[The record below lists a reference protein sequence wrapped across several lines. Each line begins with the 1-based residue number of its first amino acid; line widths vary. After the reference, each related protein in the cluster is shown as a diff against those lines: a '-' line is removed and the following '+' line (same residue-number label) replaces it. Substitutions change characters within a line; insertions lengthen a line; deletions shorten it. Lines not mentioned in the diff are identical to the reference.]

1 MRLLLIGLMLFAN
14 AAFAQPAPAAAPVE
28 QGVDEIVV
36 SGERAGPRMWQVS
49 KGDHVLW
56 MLGTPG
62 PLPKKMNWQS
72 DDVERAV
79 ADSQQVIA
87 GFTVKPK
94 INLFN
99 ALPLY
104 LQYRRIIQLPNKQ
117 TLQDWLTPPL
127 YERFSL
133 LRTKYLPK
141 DSDLER
147 RRPLFVLQAL
157 GRAAR
162 DASGLDNHVNVTAAV
177 IRLAEKHNVEV
188 MRQTTRLDD
197 PKEVLKE
204 VNAMPRASEVSC
216 FTAGINTLES
226 DVTAVKARANAWSLG
241 DVATLR
247 QLQSELK
254 INELR
259 DACEEAISS
268 APTLKA
274 ALAQA
279 REAWLNAAIRAL
291 DTNNSTVALASM
303 EELLRDNGFLARFRA
318 LGYRV
323 EGP

>member
-1 MRLLLIGLMLFAN
+1 MRLLFVGLLLFAN
-14 AAFAQPAPAAAPVE
+14 AAFAQTAPAEAPAT
-28 QGVDEIVV
+28 QALDEVVV

-56 MLGTPG
+56 LLGTPG

-72 DDVERAV
+72 NDVERAI
-79 ADSQQVIA
+79 ADSQQVLA

-117 TLQDWLTPPL
+117 TLQDWLTPSQ
-127 YERFSL
+127 YQRYAAVK
-133 LRTKYLPK
+133 TKYLPK
-141 DSDLER
+141 DDDLDR

-162 DASGLDNHVNVTAAV
+162 NAGGLDNHVNVTSTV
-177 IRLAEKHNVEV
+177 MQLAEKHAVDV
-188 MRQTTRLDD
+188 IRQTTRLDD
-197 PKEVLKE
+197 PKEILKE

-216 FTAGINTLES
+216 FAAGLDTLES
-226 DVTAVKARANAWSLG
+226 DVTAMKARANAWSLG
-241 DVATLR
+241 DVAALR
-247 QLQSELK
+247 QFQSELK
-254 INELR
+254 IDELR

-279 REAWLNAAIRAL
+279 RDAWFDAASRAL
-291 DTNNSTVALASM
+291 EKNTSTVALASM
-303 EELLRDNGFLARFRA
+303 EELLRENGILARFRA
-318 LGYRV
+318 QGYKV